1 MTVQVPA
8 LESMPAVEPERRPRM
23 QVVRLHVTRI
33 LRFSQANALLRR
45 LFRLPGA
52 RQIRLERVADGVIVV
67 DICAPPPAGME
78 RNVQYL
84 WADYP
89 GTTLHR
95 LSSSDDVTEIE
106 VRLGRP
112 LGS

>member
-8 LESMPAVEPERRPRM
+8 LESITAVEPDRRPRM
-23 QVVRLHVTRI
+23 QVIRLHVTRI

-45 LFRLPGA
+45 LFGLPGA
-52 RQIRLERVADGVIVV
+52 RRITLERVANGELVV
-67 DICAPPPAGME
+67 DICAPPPAGLE
-78 RNVQYL
+78 RTVQYL
-84 WADYP
+84 WADHP

-95 LSSSDDVTEIE
+95 LNSRDDVTEIE

>member
-1 MTVQVPA
+1 MPVQVPA
-8 LESMPAVEPERRPRM
+8 IDSLAAVERERRPRM
-23 QVVRLHVTRI
+23 QVIRLHVTRI
-33 LRFSQANALLRR
+33 LRFSQANVLLRR
-45 LFRLPGA
+45 LFHLPGA
-52 RQIRLERVADGVIVV
+52 RQITLERVSDGVIVV
-67 DICAPPPAGME
+67 DISAPPPAGME
-78 RNVQYL
+78 RTVQYL

>member
-1 MTVQVPA
+1 MTVQIATLPG
-8 LESMPAVEPERRPRM
+8 AVDDERERRPRM
-23 QVVRLHVTRI
+23 QVIRLHVTRV

-52 RQIRLERVADGVIVV
+52 RRITLECVSDGVIVV

-95 LSSSDDVTEIE
+95 LNDSDEVTEIE
-106 VRLGRP
+106 VRLGRQI
-112 LGS
+112 GS